1 MAFNMV
7 DALIEHKGLE
17 LLTIYMISPEANSSK
32 KDAEKTLNGLSNLEF
47 YAKSSKKLNEV
58 EKKAYLK
65 MLSKCYD
72 IVNAEIKR
80 FQEIEISNG

>member
-7 DALIEHKGLE
+7 DALIEYKGLE
-17 LLTIYMISPEANSSK
+17 LLTIYMISPEANLSK
-32 KDAEKTLNGLSNLEF
+32 KDAEKTLNGLSNLER
-47 YAKSSKKLNEV
+47 YAKISKKLNEV
-58 EKKAYLK
+58 EKKAYLE
-65 MLSKCYD
+65 MLNKCYD